1 MSVWI
6 SCDWCD
12 TKVRAKNGHETY
24 LAYTTGEEL
33 PRAITHKHEE
43 HICVRCL
50 PARPEES
57 GEQ

>member
-50 PARPEES
+50 PARPA
-57 GEQ
+57 